1 MSAEEDYQRGYEAGL
16 EDSSSSED
24 DEDAY
29 DSGFEEGYDEGV
41 RDGRQAGLYSGFEEA
56 KALALKVI
64 SVYVQEYDPS
74 MAISLED
81 IARVLSKRIEELEQ

>member
-1 MSAEEDYQRGYEAGL
+1 MSAIMLAHEAGV
-16 EDSSSSED
+16 ENASSDED

-29 DSGFEEGYDEGV
+29 DCGFEEGYDEGV
-41 RDGRQAGLYSGFEEA
+41 HDGRQAGLYSGFEEA

-74 MAISLED
+74 RAISLED
-81 IARVLSKRIEELEQ
+81 IAKVLSKRIEELEQ